1 MGLREAFLS
10 ALPEGARRELDT
22 PDLEATLVRLWNE
35 GRAAHPALSV
45 DAETLARELG
55 ARRAERDLDVKEVVA
70 ADLYLALAALA
81 GDRAAVR
88 VFEATLMAPLARKL
102 ASVSRDAETVEAT
115 VRTVR
120 ESMFV
125 GTDRRRPKL
134 AMYTGQVPL
143 AAFLLL
149 VGKRELATLARK
161 RPREVP
167 VGDAEELDRRDPRN
181 DPELETLLHA
191 HRGAFE
197 QVVTRVMAR
206 LSEDERAL
214 LRWNLKEGASIDT
227 IAPRL
232 GVNRATVARRL
243 SRVREKLAAEVRE
256 ELRER
261 LRLGT
266 QSFDS
271 LCQKMMPELDVSL
284 SKVL

>member
-35 GRAAHPALSV
+35 GRAAHPTLSV

-102 ASVSRDAETVEAT
+102 SSVSRDAETVEAT